1 MERLALS
8 RAAEDTHFGR
18 TGSCHQRNCII
29 LDNWLGVIN
38 IVLESSGMNKFFSW
52 LKQLAQGRTL
62 ASQILLYF
70 LVAAFIVTVAV
81 GSFTYFTLRHRL
93 KEQLT
98 GRFSDDARLMAT
110 YIAQTIA
117 TGYYDI
123 QLLSYNSVIASQTAS
138 LSDKLMEME
147 KTQWLHGLFEDITLL
162 D

>member
-1 MERLALS
+1 MRIFS
-8 RAAEDTHFGR
+8 RCYCVPPEHVDR
-18 TGSCHQRNCII
+18 TP
-29 LDNWLGVIN
+29 
-38 IVLESSGMNKFFSW
+38 VLESSGMNKVFNW
-52 LKQLAQGRTL
+52 LKQLVQGKTL

-70 LVAAFIVTVAV
+70 LAAAFIVTVVV

-98 GRFSDDARLMAT
+98 ERFSDDARLMAT